1 MLKWI
6 CLLFSKDCYCVSFTL
21 YKSLIKLNLASL
33 YIPGRKEYKVMK
45 RCIDVGVC
53 YLHPHRESRNKNP
66 ETDYVKERK
75 KWCIWLS
82 LQRPTSSS
90 HRWLTPQFLR
100 SKKRPWSPIEVW
112 SRPRGSPPRSPPR
125 SSSGSY
131 SALSYSGCTSGWNV
145 RTSAPSAPSL
155 LSPLGVPA
163 QRRRRPRTGD
173 RQWWT
178 APAAGTARYP
188 RLSDRSRSSSR
199 SCMPLCRRC
208 LRGAA
213 AVRGPLHGALE
224 HNAQSSDETLTWQH
238 KSERCVFKLLNQ
250 VLQFF
255 LGLASCS
262 RASVCRSGVL
272 SPARAQMTSCPVAA
286 LCSGLL
292 RCSEKRRDARGNLWM
307 QRVVLLRSL
316 PLPLQRK
323 SPPRSAPFTH
333 HGSATYMCV
342 NLKQLSV
349 QFARWE
355 QTLTMSPDVTC
366 HVPPDP

>member
-6 CLLFSKDCYCVSFTL
+6 CQLFSKDCYCVSFTL

-33 YIPGRKEYKVMK
+33 YIPGRNEYKVMK

-53 YLHPHRESRNKNP
+53 YLHPRRESRNKNP

-82 LQRPTSSS
+82 LQRPASSS

-131 SALSYSGCTSGWNV
+131 STLSYSGCTSGWNV

-173 RQWWT
+173 RQRWT

-213 AVRGPLHGALE
+213 AVRDPLHGALE
-224 HNAQSSDETLTWQH
+224 HNAQSSEETLTWQH

-262 RASVCRSGVL
+262 RASVCSPGPECSARRVL
-272 SPARAQMTSCPVAA
+272 KWLHVLWLHSAA
-286 LCSGLL
+286 GC
-292 RCSEKRRDARGNLWM
+292 
-307 QRVVLLRSL
+307 
-316 PLPLQRK
+316 
-323 SPPRSAPFTH
+323 
-333 HGSATYMCV
+333 
-342 NLKQLSV
+342 
-349 QFARWE
+349 
-355 QTLTMSPDVTC
+355 
-366 HVPPDP
+366 